1 MVKGLTIEIGAD
13 TKKFNREINKM
24 DRSIKNTNKEVF
36 NLSRSLELEWDANK
50 FIQAQKAAQQ
60 SLEQTEVKA
69 KALRDRLKYL
79 EEVDGGKQS
88 QEYEQLRSK
97 LAEAEFHA
105 ARFRQ
110 ELQQLKNLKIEEMA
124 KKFDA
129 VGSSITKAGQAMLP
143 LSAAAAS
150 ILASFASIGFSTIS
164 YADDVKTM
172 ADQVNLS
179 SEAMQK
185 YQYVAMQTDVSNE
198 QLQTGLIKLQ
208 GALADVATGSSSI
221 GATALQ
227 ELGLSAEQASK
238 GMGANIDTIIES
250 LASMEDATLQ
260 AYYANELFGERMGA
274 KLIPLLSA
282 GKSGIAALT
291 EEFEALGY
299 MTNEQAASL
308 AEFDNVMN
316 RIKYMFLTIKNQV
329 GTALLPTFQSLA
341 DVLETRIAP
350 AVQKMADWFSQLSQ
364 AQKNTILGSLTFVAA
379 LAPMLLVIGKLTSG
393 IGGAIK
399 HLGLLSKA
407 LGFLAAHPVI
417 LVIGVVIG
425 LMALLYKKN
434 EEFRNSVNGLFAS
447 LKNLL
452 MPVLNA
458 IGGLFTNLFQS
469 LMPLINI
476 LLNIITPVLTVVI
489 KGITILVNLLAKV
502 LIPYIEFLG
511 KVWGKVFGFIPT
523 AVEGVVTAV
532 EWMINKVIGLIN
544 KLIDRVNSIGKY
556 VGLTLDRIDDVNID
570 ISAPKWNDV
579 NVNQEVKTTTE
590 ATVGSSKEAD
600 GFVQTQD
607 VLKNNYATTNIQN
620 NSQNYDYSTK
630 DISINVTV
638 ENYAENLDV
647 DDLVTQINMKL
658 AEQM

>member
-88 QEYEQLRSK
+88 QEYEQVRSK

-124 KKFDA
+124 KKFES
-129 VGSSITKAGQAMLP
+129 VGESITKAGQAMLP

-150 ILASFASIGFSTIS
+150 ILAGFSKIGVSAIKTGDYIGTTAQQLNIS
-164 YADDVKTM
+164 TKAL
-172 ADQVNLS
+172 QEWL
-179 SEAMQK
+179 
-185 YQYVAMQTDVSNE
+185 YVAQQTDVDQSQLVNSIKKIQQALGNLAAGEIEATSDALRALGFTQE
-198 QLQTGLIKLQ
+198 QAMAGMSENFEPIIN
-208 GALADVATGSSSI
+208 ALA
-221 GATALQ
+221 
-227 ELGLSAEQASK
+227 
-238 GMGANIDTIIES
+238 N
-250 LASMEDATLQ
+250 MEDATLQ
-260 AYYANELFGERMGA
+260 AHYANELFGARMA
-274 KLIPLLSA
+274 ANIIPLLND
-282 GKSGIAALT
+282 GGEGLKSLT
-291 EEFEALGY
+291 EEFQSFNYLTDEQVQALDAFED
-299 MTNEQAASL
+299 TW
-308 AEFDNVMN
+308 DRV
-316 RIKYMFLTIKNQV
+316 KYLFQTIANQV
-329 GTALLPTFQSLA
+329 GTTLLPTFQALA
-341 DVLETRIAP
+341 DVLENRIAP

-425 LMALLYKKN
+425 LMVLLYKKN

-600 GFVQTQD
+600 GFMQTQD

>member
-1 MVKGLTIEIGAD
+1 
-13 TKKFNREINKM
+13 
-24 DRSIKNTNKEVF
+24 
-36 NLSRSLELEWDANK
+36 
-50 FIQAQKAAQQ
+50 
-60 SLEQTEVKA
+60 
-69 KALRDRLKYL
+69 
-79 EEVDGGKQS
+79 
-88 QEYEQLRSK
+88 
-97 LAEAEFHA
+97 
-105 ARFRQ
+105 
-110 ELQQLKNLKIEEMA
+110 
-124 KKFDA
+124 
-129 VGSSITKAGQAMLP
+129 
-143 LSAAAAS
+143 
-150 ILASFASIGFSTIS
+150 
-164 YADDVKTM
+164 
-172 ADQVNLS
+172 
-179 SEAMQK
+179 
-185 YQYVAMQTDVSNE
+185 
-198 QLQTGLIKLQ
+198 
-208 GALADVATGSSSI
+208 
-221 GATALQ
+221 
-227 ELGLSAEQASK
+227 
-238 GMGANIDTIIES
+238 
-250 LASMEDATLQ
+250 
-260 AYYANELFGERMGA
+260 
-274 KLIPLLSA
+274 
-282 GKSGIAALT
+282 
-291 EEFEALGY
+291 
-299 MTNEQAASL
+299 
-308 AEFDNVMN
+308 
-316 RIKYMFLTIKNQV
+316 
-329 GTALLPTFQSLA
+329 
-341 DVLETRIAP
+341 
-350 AVQKMADWFSQLSQ
+350 
-364 AQKNTILGSLTFVAA
+364 
-379 LAPMLLVIGKLTSG
+379 
-393 IGGAIK
+393 
-399 HLGLLSKA
+399 
-407 LGFLAAHPVI
+407 
-417 LVIGVVIG
+417 
-425 LMALLYKKN
+425 
-434 EEFRNSVNGLFAS
+434 
-447 LKNLL
+447 

-600 GFVQTQD
+600 GFMQTQD

>member
-50 FIQAQKAAQQ
+50 FVQAQKAAQQ

-88 QEYEQLRSK
+88 QEYEQVRSK

-105 ARFRQ
+105 SRFRQ

-124 KKFDA
+124 KKFET
-129 VGSSITKAGQAMLP
+129 VGESITKAGQAMLP

-150 ILASFASIGFSTIS
+150 ILAGFSKIGVSAIKTGDYIGTTAQQLNIS
-164 YADDVKTM
+164 TKAL
-172 ADQVNLS
+172 QEWL
-179 SEAMQK
+179 
-185 YQYVAMQTDVSNE
+185 YVAQQTDVDQSQLVNSIKKIQQALGNLAAGEIEATSDALRALGFTQE
-198 QLQTGLIKLQ
+198 QAMAGMSENFEPIIN
-208 GALADVATGSSSI
+208 ALA
-221 GATALQ
+221 
-227 ELGLSAEQASK
+227 
-238 GMGANIDTIIES
+238 N
-250 LASMEDATLQ
+250 MEDATLQ
-260 AYYANELFGERMGA
+260 AHYANELFGARMA
-274 KLIPLLSA
+274 ANIIPLLND
-282 GKSGIAALT
+282 GGEGLKSLT
-291 EEFEALGY
+291 EEFQSFNYLTDEQVQALDAFED
-299 MTNEQAASL
+299 TW
-308 AEFDNVMN
+308 DRV
-316 RIKYMFLTIKNQV
+316 KYLFQTIANQV
-329 GTALLPTFQSLA
+329 GTTLLPTFQALA
-341 DVLETRIAP
+341 DVLENRVAP
-350 AVQKMADWFSQLSQ
+350 AVQKLADWFSQLSQ
-364 AQKNTILGSLTFVAA
+364 AQKNSILGSLTFVAA
-379 LAPMLLVIGKLTSG
+379 LAPMLLVIGKITSG

-600 GFVQTQD
+600 GFMQTQD